1 VRHEARVQLTALIGG
16 APAVAVA
23 MWWITHAELSTPARW
38 TLGALVLLTWLG
50 AASAARAQVVRP
62 LQTLSN
68 MLAALREG
76 DFSMRGRGA
85 DPEDALGLAL
95 LEANLLTSTLR
106 DERLRALE
114 SAALLRRVM
123 GEIDAAVFAFDE
135 SGRLRLVNRAG
146 ERLLGR
152 PAERLIGNDAEE
164 LGLAP
169 FLDDAAASLW
179 RTAERRTP
187 NVPAVADAPPPAS
200 AQALPRVV
208 TATFPGGGG
217 RWELRRGEFRQGG
230 RPHQLLLVTDLSE
243 TLRAEE
249 RQAWQRLVRVLSHE
263 INNSLAPI
271 KTIAGSLLRRVRTAK
286 DRAERAAA
294 AAAAEAGLP
303 APGDGRAR
311 PPTTS
316 GVLAAFGAAD
326 DDFAYGLGVVAE
338 RADALSRFIGAY
350 ARLTRLPPPA
360 KRAVSIGA
368 WVHRVAAL
376 ETRVPVRVAE
386 GPAVTVS
393 ADPDQLDQLLINL
406 LRNAADATRETGTGG
421 AEVSWD
427 ATPAQ
432 VRVVVDDEGPGISDT
447 ANLFVPF
454 YSTKPEGSGIGLAL
468 CRQIAEAHGGTI
480 TLENRP
486 DRRGA
491 RAVVTLP
498 R

>member
-1 VRHEARVQLTALIGG
+1 V
-16 APAVAVA
+16 
-23 MWWITHAELSTPARW
+23 
-38 TLGALVLLTWLG
+38 
-50 AASAARAQVVRP
+50 
-62 LQTLSN
+62 
-68 MLAALREG
+68 
-76 DFSMRGRGA
+76 
-85 DPEDALGLAL
+85 
-95 LEANLLTSTLR
+95 
-106 DERLRALE
+106 
-114 SAALLRRVM
+114 
-123 GEIDAAVFAFDE
+123 
-135 SGRLRLVNRAG
+135 
-146 ERLLGR
+146 
-152 PAERLIGNDAEE
+152 
-164 LGLAP
+164 
-169 FLDDAAASLW
+169 
-179 RTAERRTP
+179 
-187 NVPAVADAPPPAS
+187 
-200 AQALPRVV
+200 
-208 TATFPGGGG
+208 
-217 RWELRRGEFRQGG
+217 RRGEFRQGG

-286 DRAERAAA
+286 DRAERQAAA
-294 AAAAEAGLP
+294 AAAATGLPAP
-303 APGDGRAR
+303 APGDGRSK

-338 RADALSRFIGAY
+338 RADALSRFIGSY

-360 KRAVSIGA
+360 KRAVAVGA

-376 ETRVPVRVAE
+376 ETRVPVAVTE
-386 GPAVTVS
+386 GPPVTIS

-406 LRNAADATRETGTGG
+406 LRNAADAARESGAEGAGGGGG
-421 AEVSWD
+421 AAVSWD
-427 ATPAQ
+427 ATPSQ
-432 VRVVVDDEGPGISDT
+432 VRVVVDDEGPGIADT